1 MFRCSMRK
9 SLVKLSKWK
18 YIFMKSSELSKC
30 KCIFHESSKAIQEIM
45 PWLVMAQALIKT
57 VNSGKMHIRYRFNIA
72 AKKSLKYI
80 LA

>member
-1 MFRCSMRK
+1 
-9 SLVKLSKWK
+9 
-18 YIFMKSSELSKC
+18 
-30 KCIFHESSKAIQEIM
+30 M